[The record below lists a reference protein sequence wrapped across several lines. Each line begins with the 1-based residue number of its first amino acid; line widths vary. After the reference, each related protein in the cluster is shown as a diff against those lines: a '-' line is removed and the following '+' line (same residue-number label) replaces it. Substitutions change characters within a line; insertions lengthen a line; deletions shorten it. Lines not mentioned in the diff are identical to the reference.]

1 VSWLLLAAGVLLEV
15 AGTLCMKASNGFS
28 DWRAATLMYVLYGLS
43 LTVLTFAFKR
53 LDVGV
58 AYAVWSGAGIVLIA
72 TAGIVW
78 FREPASAIRFVFIVL
93 ILIGMI
99 GLHVV
104 GAVATGSGEDES
116 VDTQQAA

>member
-1 VSWLLLAAGVLLEV
+1 MNWLLLAAGVLLEV

-28 DWRAATLMYVLYGLS
+28 DWRAATLMYVFYGLS

-78 FREPASAIRFVFIVL
+78 FREPASAARFVFIAL

-99 GLHVV
+99 GLHIVDAV
-104 GAVATGSGEDES
+104 GTRPSHDDS
-116 VDTQQAA
+116 VDAHPAV